1 MAARGEARGRVCK
14 PYQVIEQANGTD
26 LEALR
31 GAVDVH
37 AALEDGD
44 SAAYWG
50 HLMKLCDL
58 RLTRLRASEEAEA
71 AHAKTYSLLGI
82 QSDLLADA
90 EAILQDK
97 TEAELKTMHRDI
109 QASLN
114 DPDRAIDR
122 EYWTGML
129 ALVEHYRAKTWLQD
143 FTSKT
148 VELAVEPHRPP
159 LEEQDGS
166 LSPALLT
173 EDFEG
178 EVRTCEEDALHYSRM
193 RSEVLAAMVEK
204 CFQSRNK
211 LESNPL
217 LSTASSRFYVTS
229 REKVVRGRLE
239 QTVEDLMR
247 LEVLKHAPIEDDEEE
262 ISECLDLKPILED
275 WRSKYRPRKP
285 KFFVRVKSGYE
296 WNKYNQTHY
305 DHLNPP
311 PKVVQGYKFNIF
323 FPDLI
328 DKSRAPQFYLEPD
341 PHTTETCTIRFHAG
355 PPYEDIAFRVV
366 NREWEFSER
375 HGFKNVFDR
384 GILHVYYNFRRH
396 RFKR

>member
-1 MAARGEARGRVCK
+1 MTSRGEVKTRVPK
-14 PYQVIEQANGTD
+14 PFEIIEAASSTE

-31 GAVDVH
+31 GAIDVH
-37 AALEDGD
+37 AALEEGEDRE
-44 SAAYWG
+44 YWE
-50 HLMKLCDL
+50 HLRKLCEM
-58 RLTRLRASEEAEA
+58 RLIRLRASEEAEA
-71 AHAKTYSLLGI
+71 ANAKTYSLLGLS
-82 QSDLLADA
+82 SDLLTDA
-90 EAILQDK
+90 ESILEGK
-97 TEAELKTMHRDI
+97 GETELAAMQKQI

-114 DPDRAIDR
+114 DPSLAIDR

-129 ALVEHYRAKTWLQD
+129 ALVEFNRAKVWVSA

-148 VELAVEPHRPP
+148 AAITEAQPEPSA
-159 LEEQDGS
+159 EEHDGS
-166 LSPALLT
+166 QSPELLQ
-173 EDFEG
+173 EAPADLL
-178 EVRTCEEDALHYSRM
+178 RTPEEDALIYSQS
-193 RSEVLAAMVEK
+193 RSEILEMMLVRCL
-204 CFQSRNK
+204 QNRSR

-217 LSTASSRFYVTS
+217 LSNQSSRFYVTN

-247 LEVLKHAPIEDDEEE
+247 LEVLKQAPMEADEEE
-262 ISECLDLKPILED
+262 LSESLDLAPILED

-285 KFFVRVKSGYE
+285 KFFVRIKSGYE

-305 DHLNPP
+305 DSLSPP

-328 DKSRAPQFYLEPD
+328 DKTRAPQYYLEPD
-341 PHTTETCTIRFHAG
+341 PNTTETCVIRFHSG
-355 PPYEDIAFRVV
+355 PPYEDLAFRVV
-366 NREWEFSER
+366 NRDWEYSER

-384 GILHVYYNFRRH
+384 GILHLYFNFKRH